1 MDMKSFDGK
10 CKRNNIKLKGG
21 NNIKPIVKDSIFE
34 LRKLNY
40 SYACIGEKLGISPNT
55 VKSLCRRS
63 GIQPWDAYKTKQ
75 QKADLE
81 VCKYCG
87 KFLIQNSRQH
97 KTFCNDSCRM
107 AYWKEARRKR

>member
-21 NNIKPIVKDSIFE
+21 NNIKLIVKDSIFE

-40 SYACIGEKLGISPNT
+40 SYACIGKKLGISPNT

-63 GIQPWDAYKTKQ
+63 GIQPWDTYKTKQ

-97 KTFCNDSCRM
+97 KTFCDDSCRM